1 MKKEDG
7 TPQGFNQGRVL
18 LGRFSTWTRFVEGVG
33 FQWYPYEHPDEASRK
48 LQVVGGVPVYPW
60 NG

>member
-7 TPQGFNQGRVL
+7 TPQGFNPGRVL

-33 FQWYPYEHPDEASRK
+33 FQWYPSEHPDEASWK
-48 LQVVGGVPVYPW
+48 LQVGVSV
-60 NG
+60 